1 MARKHKN
8 GQRNAGSDWLEAV
21 KKETAT
27 RWIGQAPRGKRPYPS
42 PRVNF
47 LGQKPLYTIGE
58 AMQWARKH
66 KHAV

>member
-1 MARKHKN
+1 MARKHTEQN
-8 GQRNAGSDWLEAV
+8 GQRNAGSDWL
-21 KKETAT
+21 ETAT

-58 AMQWARKH
+58 AMQWARKR
-66 KHAV
+66 KHVV